1 MTGEIKPN
9 TSVSL
14 QLLKDDLLKS
24 CPSSVAAKSL
34 INMRNMIE
42 TNNDTKDY
50 KFKLNKKRDLVLQ
63 TNNKGLKLNYL
74 LPIKCED
81 FRLAKY

>member
-1 MTGEIKPN
+1 
-9 TSVSL
+9 
-14 QLLKDDLLKS
+14 
-24 CPSSVAAKSL
+24 
-34 INMRNMIE
+34 MRNMIE